1 FAMQARPV
9 SADSPSYVRIIHA
22 SPDIATT
29 DVFLDGKVLLST
41 FTFATVTNY
50 AIIPAGPHK
59 VQAAL
64 IGRGPIPPAVSQ
76 AISINPGLAYTIAAI
91 GTKSTG
97 LSLEVFIDDN
107 QLSPRMAEV
116 RVYHLSPGTGTASV
130 STGTKALISGLG
142 YQQASNYLTFP

>member
-1 FAMQARPV
+1 MKMSHSVALFVHCISAILAVFAPVAFFAMQARPV

-97 LSLEVFIDDN
+97 
-107 QLSPRMAEV
+107 
-116 RVYHLSPGTGTASV
+116 
-130 STGTKALISGLG
+130 
-142 YQQASNYLTFP
+142 